1 MYTAKADSAIWA
13 DFCDDHPNLRQYV
26 SRSVFMGAKP
36 FYLRPHKWLT
46 CKCPLCH
53 EMFRL
58 PGKTVKPRCW
68 TPPVPE
74 LDCTYVHP
82 NHFSLSARTHVRPN
96 VRPRRTTH
104 VCPIKEFKKKKNF
117 SARLFERLG
126 VRYLGTQGNEG
137 ASHSPTHKVFIV

>member
-1 MYTAKADSAIWA
+1 MAYWISKAEHSSNSKVVRQYVGPKEYKSSNVMYTAKADSAIWA

-74 LDCTYVHP
+74 LVPMSTQTTFRCP
-82 NHFSLSARTHVRPN
+82 PELMSAQMSALGGRLMSALL
-96 VRPRRTTH
+96 
-104 VCPIKEFKKKKNF
+104 KN
-117 SARLFERLG
+117 
-126 VRYLGTQGNEG
+126 
-137 ASHSPTHKVFIV
+137 